1 VSFPEIVK
9 MESKVPFRV
18 KMESLQKTTSGIFSR
33 KFYYGSPGAAIGFS
47 AFSANSSTLQ
57 GMCMSDVSIHLKEAT
72 LLPFLRAVYLPK
84 ILFNHKYS
92 GLSLTFF
99 NSVNK
104 NRK

>member
-47 AFSANSSTLQ
+47 GFSANSSALQ
-57 GMCMSDVSIHLKEAT
+57 GTCMSDIGIHLKDT
-72 LLPFLRAVYLPK
+72 MLLPFLRAVYLPK
-84 ILFNHKYS
+84 RVLNHI
-92 GLSLTFF
+92 
-99 NSVNK
+99 
-104 NRK
+104 RII